1 MPLLRNVTGTF
12 GSYSERM
19 GRMVSRGRI
28 AQVAAVVLGL
38 VVVGMLALTVLLD
51 SLTHYPGTG
60 GPLVDSLALA
70 AGGLPSAAVATLL
83 VARRPGNPIGWLLF
97 GILFAGASPSNEYD
111 VLAYRMHPGT
121 LPLGWVSVVV
131 EEVWPLFLV
140 FVAILLWVF
149 PDGKLPAGRWRRP
162 SVILLVFGL
171 LLAVAASAPGVV
183 VVARHDVHITAM
195 GDLANSPGG
204 WFVVLD
210 LAVIALSLAAW
221 LAWVV
226 IQIPTYRRADG
237 ERRQQLKWLYSG
249 AVVTVVAFVLGVFVV
264 PVAMG
269 QAPGFGNNP
278 VITAL
283 VVLAFGAMPVSLA
296 VAVLKY
302 RLYELDR
309 IISRVVS
316 YALITALL
324 VGVYAGLVLLAT
336 HALPIRSAVGVAVA
350 TLITA
355 ALFSP
360 LRRWVQRVVDRRF
373 NRSRYDAEALVAAF
387 TARMRHTVDFDAVRD
402 DLVSVVHEAFQP
414 TQVSMWLVPA
424 DGQAVA
430 GPGQRGDAGPWR
442 LAAWPGQ
449 SPRPVRD

>member
-1 MPLLRNVTGTF
+1 
-12 GSYSERM
+12 M

-38 VVVGMLALTVLLD
+38 VVLGMLALTVVLD

-60 GPLVDSLALA
+60 GPLVDSLAVA
-70 AGGLPSAAVATLL
+70 SAGLPSAAVATLL

-111 VLAYRMHPGT
+111 ILAYRMHRGT
-121 LPLGWVSVVV
+121 LPLGWVSVVF

-171 LLAVAASAPGVV
+171 LLAAAASAPGVV
-183 VVARHDVHITAM
+183 VAARHDVQITVL
-195 GDLANSPGG
+195 GDVANAPGG
-204 WFVVLD
+204 WFMILE
-210 LAVIALSLAAW
+210 LAVIALSLVAW
-221 LAWVV
+221 LAWIV

-249 AVVTVVAFVLGVFVV
+249 GAVTLAGFLLGVFVI
-264 PVAMG
+264 PIAMG
-269 QAPGFGNNP
+269 EAPGFGTHP
-278 VITAL
+278 VVNAL
-283 VVLAFGAMPVSLA
+283 VVLAFGTLPACLG

-316 YALITALL
+316 YTLITALL
-324 VGVYAGLVLLAT
+324 VGVYTGLVLLAT
-336 HALPIRSAVGVAVA
+336 HALPFRSAVTVAA
-350 TLITA
+350 CTLITA
-355 ALFSP
+355 ALFNP
-360 LRRWVQRVVDRRF
+360 LRKRVQRIVDRRF

-402 DLVSVVHEAFQP
+402 DLAGVVHEAFQP
-414 TQVSMWLVPA
+414 TQVSMWFVLA
-424 DGQAVA
+424 DGQDVA
-430 GPGQRGDAGPWR
+430 RLEQRLEVGQD
-442 LAAWPGQ
+442 
-449 SPRPVRD
+449 PRPAL